1 MLGFLLTDLWEDRMV
16 QDREHLIHTIKET
29 PSTLVQLTSTLDDA
43 ALDFRA
49 APDQWS
55 IREILAHLVDDEMFV
70 MRTRL
75 ERIVK
80 EEHPH
85 LAPHDEKKWYATR
98 NTARDALA
106 ELLAD
111 FTMQRAASLNILRM
125 LRDTDWARQGY
136 QPEYGHF
143 TAEQWLTHWVAH
155 DTTHIQQIRSNLTAH
170 D

>member
-1 MLGFLLTDLWEDRMV
+1 MEL
-16 QDREHLIHTIKET
+16 DREQLIHSLEQTY
-29 PSTLVQLTSTLDDA
+29 SNLVQLTSALDDA
-43 ALDFRA
+43 ALDFHPS
-49 APDQWS
+49 PDEWS
-55 IREILAHLVDDEMFV
+55 IREILAHHVDDEMFV

-85 LAPHDEKKWYATR
+85 LAPHDEKKWYAAR
-98 NTARDALA
+98 NTTRDGLD

-111 FTMQRAASLNILRM
+111 FNLHRAASIGIMRM
-125 LRDTDWARQGY
+125 LGETDWAREGY

-155 DTTHIQQIRSNLTAH
+155 DTTHIQQMQSNLTAPGQIT
-170 D
+170 

>member
-1 MLGFLLTDLWEDRMV
+1 VEL
-16 QDREHLIHTIKET
+16 DREQLIHSLEQTY
-29 PSTLVQLTSTLDDA
+29 SNLVQLTSALDDG
-43 ALDFRA
+43 ALDFH
-49 APDQWS
+49 PSTDQWS

-75 ERIVK
+75 ERIAK

-98 NTARDALA
+98 NTSRDALA

-111 FTMQRAASLNILRM
+111 FNLQRAASLGIMRM

-155 DTTHIQQIRSNLTAH
+155 DTTHIQQIQSNLTARGQIT
-170 D
+170 